1 MCQCFRPIR
10 SFADCWL
17 LSVCRALRHSRSPVC
32 ENVSRKKMEFFSSIQ
47 HDVTPMSDKAAR
59 YKLKCMAKHWR
70 DYGVGITHSHV
81 RFIWIRHLANGHILY
96 THLSGPTWIA
106 LFGEILRSN
115 FGYRERIPRHFAVS
129 MGSLNSVIQW
139 LIKPIRSWFMRGFPW
154 KHLSLL
160 GKTRNHQ
167 RHMSRNRS
175 IFSCSRLEWIF
186 CQLFFPLINAK
197 LSIKMQRGNELAN
210 CQFSMIQQWIL
221 RNFPFPSLGAFL

>member
-1 MCQCFRPIR
+1 MYREKKWNS
-10 SFADCWL
+10 SF
-17 LSVCRALRHSRSPVC
+17 
-32 ENVSRKKMEFFSSIQ
+32 SIQ

-115 FGYRERIPRHFAVS
+115 FGYRKRIPRHFAAS
-129 MGSLNSVIQW
+129 MGSLNSVTQW
-139 LIKPIRSWFMRGFPW
+139 LHKPARSAMIYAR
-154 KHLSLL
+154 LSMEALVASR
-160 GKTRNHQ
+160 KNSQ
-167 RHMSRNRS
+167 PSKAKHMSRNRS

-210 CQFSMIQQWIL
+210 CQFSMIQQRIL
-221 RNFPFPSLGAFL
+221 QNFPFPSLGAFL